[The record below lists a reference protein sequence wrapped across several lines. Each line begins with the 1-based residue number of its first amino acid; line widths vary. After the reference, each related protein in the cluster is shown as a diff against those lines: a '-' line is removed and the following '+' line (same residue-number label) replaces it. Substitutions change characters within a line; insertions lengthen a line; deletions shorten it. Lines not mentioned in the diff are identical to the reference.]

1 MLIRNGNS
9 QESMDSVVCEE
20 ENLRWK
26 GFGKRQVLDRE

>member
-26 GFGKRQVLDRE
+26 GLEKGKC